1 MAASAGAT
9 VVLPARGLR
18 ADLSAIWVVWK
29 RELIT
34 SFRNRWRLVMAL
46 VQPLLFLFVLGN
58 GLQTVASGSI
68 GGFSFKTFL
77 FPGVLATA
85 VFMPAL
91 FSAGSIVFDREF
103 GFMREMMVAPIRRSS
118 IVIGKCLGGATVA
131 SVQGVL
137 VLALAGAAH
146 VPYDIPMLL
155 ALLGEMLLLSTA
167 LVAFGTMLAAG
178 ITQFMSFQ
186 ALMQTVMFPLVF
198 LSGTLFPQSG
208 LPGWLEVVTKLDPL
222 SYAVDPLRRTVFN
235 AVDAP
240 DSVRSVLDPGI
251 HWWGWAVPMGLELAI
266 VAATGLLM
274 LAIAVWRFE
283 RIE

>member
-1 MAASAGAT
+1 LSGAA

-34 SFRNRWRLVMAL
+34 SFRNKLRLVMAL

-58 GLQTVASGSI
+58 GLQSVAAGSI
-68 GGFSFKTFL
+68 GNFSFKTFL

-103 GFMREMMVAPIRRSS
+103 GFMREMLVAPIRRSS

-131 SVQGVL
+131 AVQGVL

-146 VPYDIPMLL
+146 VPYDVPMLL
-155 ALLGEMLLLSTA
+155 ALFGEMLLLSMA

-178 ITQFMSFQ
+178 IKQFMSFQ

-198 LSGTLFPQSG
+198 LSGTLFPPSG
-208 LPGWLEVVTKLDPL
+208 LPGWLSIVTRLDPL
-222 SYAVDPLRRTVFN
+222 TYAVDPLRRTVFN
-235 AVDAP
+235 AVHAP
-240 DSVRSVLDPGI
+240 EATRKVLDPGV
-251 HWWGWAVPMGLELAI
+251 HWGGWAVPIGLELTI
-266 VAATGLLM
+266 VAVTGLAM
-274 LAIAVWRFE
+274 LLIAIWRFE